1 MWSLV
6 LAIVDVY
13 AILVGRR
20 LQNPGVVRLFAVG
33 DGVSSSPRLRAHI
46 YSLSCCW
53 QTSKITSIFP
63 F

>member
-46 YSLSCCW
+46 
-53 QTSKITSIFP
+53 FP
-63 F
+63 IMLLAN